1 MTRISFFCPGRCQAG
16 GRVPVDELYERAL
29 QVTLQV
35 LVN

>member
-1 MTRISFFCPGRCQAG
+1 VNAAVSEEVGRA
-16 GRVPVDELYERAL
+16 PIDELYERAL